1 MSKKVG
7 IVAVLC
13 LAVFSGFV
21 APLAGQLN
29 VKSQSALYKQS
40 TTHIAWQ
47 VCSHCNSIRKS
58 ILKST
63 ELSSISGP
71 RHWRLL
77 LCACLI
83 QAWPKLSHILDIDR
97 LSPHASMGSSHDP

>member
-1 MSKKVG
+1 MSKKVS
-7 IVAVLC
+7 IVGVLC

-47 VCSHCNSIRKS
+47 VS
-58 ILKST
+58 LGPPST
-63 ELSSISGP
+63 Q
-71 RHWRLL
+71 
-77 LCACLI
+77 LC
-83 QAWPKLSHILDIDR
+83 KD
-97 LSPHASMGSSHDP
+97 

>member
-13 LAVFSGFV
+13 LAVFSGFA

-29 VKSQSALYKQS
+29 VKSQSALYKQI

-47 VCSHCNSIRKS
+47 VCSSAHFHAKLQLTFDRTLQLQQASQPEGS
-58 ILKST
+58 FLPPS
-63 ELSSISGP
+63 LSNLAEAQSFSG
-71 RHWRLL
+71 H
-77 LCACLI
+77 
-83 QAWPKLSHILDIDR
+83 
-97 LSPHASMGSSHDP
+97 